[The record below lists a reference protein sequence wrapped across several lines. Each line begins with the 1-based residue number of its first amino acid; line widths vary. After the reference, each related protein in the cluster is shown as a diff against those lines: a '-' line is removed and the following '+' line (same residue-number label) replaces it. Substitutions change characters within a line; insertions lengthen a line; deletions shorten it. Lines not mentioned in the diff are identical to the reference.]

1 MRIFIILLIFLETL
15 FSSDFNILSFNLHA
29 LPPVLARDNPKK
41 RIIKIINDANSY
53 DIIFFQ
59 ENWIFSKKYLKKISP
74 KFNWYVS
81 KDSGLTTAIS
91 KQFFIVRQKNESFKD
106 CSGWLFKA
114 SDCFANKGFQ
124 HSKIKIDNQILEL
137 FNTHLDAGSSK
148 SDISV
153 RELQL
158 NHIIKYI
165 KTYSNS
171 YPLILAG
178 DLNIDYLNKKEIYP
192 LDILKNELKLNQVNW
207 SIDKTIH
214 SEMLD
219 YIFYRN
225 TALVGNVYGV
235 NRELDGFS
243 DHPPIESTFRLDN

>member
-1 MRIFIILLIFLETL
+1 MRIFVILLICLETL

-29 LPPVLARDNPKK
+29 LPPVLARDNPKR
-41 RIIKIINDANSY
+41 RIIKIMDDANSY

-59 ENWIFSKKYLKKISP
+59 ENWIFSKKYLKKVSP
-74 KFNWYVS
+74 KFNWYIS

-91 KQFFIVRQKNESFKD
+91 KQFLIVDQKDEFYKD

-114 SDCFANKGFQ
+114 NDCFSNKGFQ
-124 HSKIKIDNQILEL
+124 YSKVKIDNQILEL
-137 FNTHLDAGSSK
+137 YNTHLDAGNSK

-153 RELQL
+153 RKLQL
-158 NHIIKYI
+158 NHLIKYI

-171 YPLILAG
+171 SPLILAG
-178 DLNIDYLNKKEIYP
+178 DLNIDYLNKKEINP
-192 LDILKNELKLNQVNW
+192 LDILKNVLKLSQINW

-225 TALVGNVYGV
+225 TELVDNVYGV
-235 NRELDGFS
+235 NKKLDGLS
-243 DHPPIESTFRLDN
+243 NHPPIESMFRLDN